1 MTKMTAAMMMSGAA
15 MLHALGHSG
24 YKIFLVALSLFPVL
38 NTSVFSVSE
47 E

>member
-24 YKIFLVALSLFPVL
+24 YELLLLTPSLFPVL
-38 NTSVFSVSE
+38 NTTVFSVSE

>member
-24 YKIFLVALSLFPVL
+24 YSLFLVL
-38 NTSVFSVSE
+38 NTTVFSVSE